1 MPKPRRRRVEQPRR
15 AGGRVIRCV
24 SFDADG
30 TLLDF
35 DGTMRASL
43 ARSLAEI
50 RAAVPG
56 AAGTALT
63 VERLIAIREGAVSE
77 VRGRTRMEEIR
88 LLAFERT
95 LEDIGT
101 PDPALAARLT
111 GSYLERR
118 FREARLY
125 PDAVPALD
133 ALAAVGY
140 RLGLATNGNSY
151 PERCGLA
158 GHFDFAALAQ
168 DVGFSKP
175 DARFYGEVIA
185 AAGVPSGQIAH
196 VGDSPVNDVQGAR
209 AAGLRTVWLVRD
221 GVRDAAVRADAT
233 ISSLAELPDAL
244 AALPI

>member
-1 MPKPRRRRVEQPRR
+1 MGPDD
-15 AGGRVIRCV
+15 GGERVIRCV

-35 DGTMRASL
+35 EGTMRASL

-56 AAGTALT
+56 AAANALT
-63 VERLIAIREGAVSE
+63 VERLIAIRGE
-77 VRGRTRMEEIR
+77 VAGDLQGRVLAMEEIR
-88 LLAFERT
+88 LLAFGRT
-95 LEDIGT
+95 LMEIGA
-101 PDPALAARLT
+101 PDPALAAHLT
-111 GSYLERR
+111 DRYLQRR
-118 FREARLY
+118 FQKVRLY

-158 GHFDFAALAQ
+158 GRFDFAVLAQ

-175 DARFYGEVIA
+175 DARFY
-185 AAGVPSGQIAH
+185 
-196 VGDSPVNDVQGAR
+196 R
-209 AAGLRTVWLVRD
+209 AVV
-221 GVRDAAVRADAT
+221 
-233 ISSLAELPDAL
+233 AL
-244 AALPI
+244 AGILPGRSRTSGIRR